1 MSRPLRAA
9 LIAVAV
15 AVLAVTVRHVDFG
28 AYASVAGMRA
38 LVEAWGPFGPLVF
51 IGVFVAGF
59 FIPGPEIL
67 FAALGVV
74 LFGPVAG
81 FVYAFLAAMIGTTV
95 TFAIV
100 RYTAQDYMQK
110 AMRDRF
116 ASLRALDD
124 RLEHQGVRTV
134 ALLRL
139 LLFLSPPLNWALG
152 ASRVPMW
159 RYMLGTALGILPGL
173 TMTSYLADMITE
185 AGSTAD
191 LLSPGILLPVLG
203 VVVFV
208 GAGVVFGRRFLGR
221 SPAK

>member
-1 MSRPLRAA
+1 MSRLLRGAS
-9 LIAVAV
+9 IAVAV
-15 AVLAVTVRHVDFG
+15 AALVLIARHVDFG
-28 AYASVAGMRA
+28 AYASVEGMRG

-67 FAALGVV
+67 FAALGAV

-81 FVYAFLAAMIGTTV
+81 FVYAFLASMIGTTV

-100 RYTAQDYMQK
+100 RYTAQDYMQQ

-116 ASLRALDD
+116 PSLRALDD
-124 RLEHQGVRTV
+124 RLAHQGVRTV
-134 ALLRL
+134 AVLRL

-159 RYMLGTALGILPGL
+159 RYMVGTALGILPGL
-173 TMTSYLADMITE
+173 AMTSYLADMITE

-191 LLSPGILLPVLG
+191 LLSPGVLLPVLG